1 MWNDTHMGSQRMKV
15 WTIGHSRHE
24 FGEFAKLLEQNS
36 IEVVVDVRTI
46 PSSKM
51 APQFNEIA
59 LRKALEERN
68 LEYIFMGKELGG
80 RPDGAHMYDEKGHV
94 LYNKLAESDL
104 FNAGIERLLN
114 GISKYR
120 VAIMCSEGKPEG
132 CHRHLLISRVLQES
146 NVEVFHI
153 LTDGS
158 LIAYQELAK
167 EDNQIALIELEGGE
181 PWKSVLSVRQV
192 SQQNDFFE
200 P

>member
-1 MWNDTHMGSQRMKV
+1 MWNDRHMGSQRMTV

-24 FGEFAKLLEQNS
+24 IEEFAQLLEQNS

-51 APQFNEIA
+51 APQFNELT
-59 LRKALEERN
+59 LRRALEDKKI
-68 LEYIFMGKELGG
+68 EYIFMGKELGG
-80 RPDGAHMYDEKGHV
+80 RPDGDHMYDEKGHV

-104 FNAGIERLLN
+104 FRVGLERLLT

-132 CHRHLLISRVLQES
+132 CHRHLLISRVLQDS
-146 NVEVFHI
+146 NIEVLNI

-158 LIAYQELAK
+158 ITTYSEIAK
-167 EDNQIALIELEGGE
+167 EDNQIALIEIEGGE